1 MNDQQIAAIRAQWA
15 QVRGDVER
23 HMRLMWEHPELPN
36 METLAAKHLSDW
48 LEEAGFE
55 LERGACGVPT
65 AFIARW
71 RRGDGPRIA
80 MLLEYDAL
88 PGTDNT
94 AVSRREARGM
104 RAGHACGHNQIG
116 AANAGAA
123 IAAKAAME
131 ELGIGGEI
139 VVFGCPS
146 EEIVWGK
153 VVMFERGAFDGM
165 DAILTSHGDGR
176 NGAASM
182 PCKSVWSGEFVF
194 MGEAGHGGRPPK
206 NNALDAAELAV
217 QSMERLRAHHFPDTS
232 VEHVLRVGGHMPS
245 VTTDE
250 ARVWLVVRHEDFDRA
265 GEVYRFA
272 ADIFQRASDSAETT
286 MREQFIASTRGY
298 LPNHALG
305 RMLQRNLEIVGPP
318 RWSADDLAW
327 MAELCG
333 AIRPGGGF
341 DLDHGLAFHTEGVDP
356 YGQDDGEASW
366 RIPLARANWAAPD
379 QIPYHNWAYTA
390 LTGHI
395 ASDPGPLMAS
405 EALALA
411 TVDLCLDPA
420 VIDVAKAEL
429 VERVGGAT
437 LTPARYGAF
446 DTFTRNPESFWD
458 STWTEITSFEE

>member
-15 QVRGDVER
+15 KVRGDVVR
-23 HMRLMWEHPELPN
+23 HMRLMWEQPELPN
-36 METLAAKHLSDW
+36 METFAAGRLADW
-48 LEEAGFE
+48 LEDSGFD
-55 LERGACGVPT
+55 LERGACGLPT

-71 RRGDGPRIA
+71 SQGDGPRVA
-80 MLLEYDAL
+80 LLLEYDAL
-88 PGTDNT
+88 PGTDNA
-94 AVSRREARGM
+94 AVSRREARGQ

-123 IAAKAAME
+123 IAAKAAMA
-131 ELGIGGEI
+131 ELGVGGEI
-139 VVFGCPS
+139 VVLGCPA

-153 VVMFERGAFDGM
+153 VAMFSRGAFHGI

-182 PCKSVWSGEFVF
+182 PCKAVWSSEFVF
-194 MGEAGHGGRPPK
+194 MGEAGHGGSPPK

-217 QSMERLRAHHFPDTS
+217 QSLERLRAHHFADTS

-245 VTTDE
+245 VTPDE

-272 ADIFQRASDSAETT
+272 ADIFRRASDSVGTSI
-286 MREQFIASTRGY
+286 REQFIASTRGY

-305 RMLQRNLEIVGPP
+305 RALQRNLEVVGPP
-318 RWSADDLAW
+318 QWSADDLAW
-327 MAELCG
+327 MEALCG

-341 DLDHGLAFHTEGVDP
+341 TLDRDLAFHTEGVDP

-366 RIPLARANWAAPD
+366 RIPLARVNWAAPD

-390 LTGHI
+390 LTGHG
-395 ASDPGPLMAS
+395 AGDAGPLMAS
-405 EALALA
+405 QGLALA
-411 TVDLCLDPA
+411 TVDLCADPA
-420 VIDVAKAEL
+420 VIHEAKAEL
-429 VERVGGAT
+429 AERVGGAT
-437 LTPARYGAF
+437 LAAAPYGAF
-446 DTFTRNPESFWD
+446 ETLTRDPASFWD
-458 STWTEITSFEE
+458 STWTEKTSFDQ